1 MTDSAPM
8 WFESYLSNR
17 SQHVIVKG
25 VYSDST
31 EFEFSPGVPQGSCL
45 GPLMFTIYASKP
57 FEVVKTCLPII
68 AHAYADDSQLYLS
81 FQTDSGLS

>member
-8 WFESYLSNR
+8 WFKSYLSNR

-25 VYSDST
+25 AYSDST
-31 EFEFSPGVPQGSCL
+31 EFEFYRGVLQGSCL